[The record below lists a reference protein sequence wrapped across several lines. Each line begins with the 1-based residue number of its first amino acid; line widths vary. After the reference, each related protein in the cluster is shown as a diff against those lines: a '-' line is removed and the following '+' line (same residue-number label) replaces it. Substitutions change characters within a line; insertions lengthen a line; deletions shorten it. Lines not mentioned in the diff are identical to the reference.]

1 MDTITGSLD
10 KDEKNM
16 EYKTLTEEIIGSAFA
31 VYNQMGY
38 GYLESVYEKCL
49 EIEFAKKKISAR
61 FQVPLKAKYEGQVV
75 GDFIADIVAEDKIV
89 IELKSIRKTNRIHEA
104 QLVNYLKCTGFDH
117 GLLMNFGEQKVEVKR
132 KIRELSLLKN

>member
-1 MDTITGSLD
+1 
-10 KDEKNM
+10 M
-16 EYKTLTEEIIGSAFA
+16 EYKTLTEEIIGSTFA

-89 IELKSIRKTNRIHEA
+89 IELKSIRKTNRI
-104 QLVNYLKCTGFDH
+104 
-117 GLLMNFGEQKVEVKR
+117 QK
-132 KIRELSLLKN
+132 IFYGIS